1 MKRKKKTELT
11 AQIGRRGTEAT
22 IVFINRKGG
31 PMEDRRTRR
40 NRSRSDQRRRAV
52 VDGQG

>member
-1 MKRKKKTELT
+1 MKRKKKTDLI

-31 PMEDRRTRR
+31 PMADRRTRR
-40 NRSRSDQRRRAV
+40 NRSRNDQRRRAV
-52 VDGQG
+52 IDAQG

>member
-1 MKRKKKTELT
+1 MKRKKAAAPT
-11 AQIGRRGTEAT
+11 AQTGRRGTEAT
-22 IVFINRKGG
+22 VAFINRKGG

-52 VDGQG
+52 NDAQD

>member
-1 MKRKKKTELT
+1 MKDKKKAELV
-11 AQIGRRGTEAT
+11 ARIGRRGTEAT

-40 NRSRSDQRRRAV
+40 NRSRGDQRRRAV
-52 VDGQG
+52 VEAND